1 MDLKFSPEDLAFQD
15 EARTWLEEN
24 RPTEPRPTEL
34 RWAREFD
41 VAWQKTQFEAG
52 WAGISWPAD
61 WGGRNLSMLQQLLWY
76 EAYAKAN
83 APGLGVNFV
92 GMSHAGPTLM
102 AHGSREQ
109 QTGHLPRILSGD
121 EIWCQGFSEPGSGS
135 DLASLSTRA
144 VLDGD
149 ELVVN
154 GQKIWTSYAN
164 VADCQELLVRTDPNA
179 PKHKGITWVICD
191 MTYPGIDVR
200 PIRNIAGQEEFCEV
214 FYTDV
219 RIPLTNVVGG
229 LNNGWSV
236 AMSTLSFERGT
247 AFMADI
253 VELANTV
260 ERLIDE
266 AREAPSPLG
275 KGRAYDDDAVR
286 VQLAELRAEVTAL
299 RALNYATVSR
309 IARNGRPGV
318 EGSIV
323 RFYFSQL
330 LQRAYAIGVEVLGAS
345 SIGTERFSPW
355 AQGQLNSFRASIA
368 AGTKD
373 IQRNIIGERLLG
385 LPKDR

>member
-1 MDLKFSPEDLAFQD
+1 MDLKFSPEDIAFRE

-24 RPTEPRPTEL
+24 RPAEPRPNE
-34 RWAREFD
+34 WPDARDFD
-41 VAWQKTQFEAG
+41 VAWQRTQFEAG
-52 WAGISWPAD
+52 WAGISWPAE
-61 WGGRNLSMLQQLLWY
+61 WGGRDLSMLQQLLWY
-76 EAYAKAN
+76 EAYARAH

-102 AHGSREQ
+102 ARGSHVQQAAHIPQILRGEQ
-109 QTGHLPRILSGD
+109 
-121 EIWCQGFSEPGSGS
+121 IWCQGFSEPSSGS

-144 VLDGD
+144 EIDGD
-149 ELVVN
+149 DLVVN

-164 VADCQELLVRTDPNA
+164 VADRQELLVRTNPSA

-191 MTYPGIDVR
+191 MSLPGIEIR

-214 FYTDV
+214 FYNDV

-229 LNNGWSV
+229 VDNGWSV

-253 VELANTV
+253 VELANTL
-260 ERLIDE
+260 ERLVE
-266 AREAPSPLG
+266 QAKAAPAPLG
-275 KGRAYDDDAVR
+275 KGRAYDDEAVR
-286 VQLAELRAEVTAL
+286 VQVAELRAEVAAL

-309 IARNGRPGV
+309 IARNGKPGV

-323 RFYFSQL
+323 RYYFSQL
-330 LQRAYAIGVEVLGAS
+330 LQRTQALGVDVLGAS
-345 SIGTERFSPW
+345 TVGPERFSPW
-355 AQGQLNSFRASIA
+355 ARGQLNAFRASIA

-373 IQRNIIGERLLG
+373 IQRNIIGERMLG

>member
-1 MDLKFSPEDLAFQD
+1 MDLKFAPEDIAFQE

-24 RPTEPRPTEL
+24 RPSEPRPSG
-34 RWAREFD
+34 WPDARDYD
-41 VAWQKTQFEAG
+41 VAWQKAQFDAG
-52 WAGISWPAD
+52 WAGISWPAE
-61 WGGRNLSMLQQLLWY
+61 WGGRDLSMLQQLLWY
-76 EAYAKAN
+76 EAYARAH
-83 APGLGVNFV
+83 APALGVNFV

-102 AHGSREQ
+102 ARGTHSQ
-109 QTGHLPRILSGD
+109 QAAHIPKILRGD
-121 EIWCQGFSEPGSGS
+121 EIWCQGFSEPSSGS

-144 VLDGD
+144 EIDGD

-164 VADCQELLVRTDPNA
+164 VADRQELLVRTDPA
-179 PKHKGITWVICD
+179 VSKHKGITWVICD
-191 MTYPGIDVR
+191 MSLPGIEIR

-214 FYTDV
+214 FYENV
-219 RIPLTNVVGG
+219 RIPLSQVVGEV
-229 LNNGWSV
+229 NSGWSV

-253 VELANTV
+253 VELANTLEQLV
-260 ERLIDE
+260 EQSKQVS
-266 AREAPSPLG
+266 APLG
-275 KGRAYDDDAVR
+275 KGSAYDDEAIR
-286 VQLAELRAEVTAL
+286 VQIAELRAEVAAL

-309 IARNGRPGV
+309 IARNGKPGV

-323 RFYFSQL
+323 RYYFSQL
-330 LQRAYAIGVEVLGAS
+330 LQRTQSLGVEALGATTV
-345 SIGTERFSPW
+345 GGERFSPW
-355 AQGQLNSFRASIA
+355 ARNQLNAFRASIA